1 MKRLLVVL
9 SVILAVLLTYGAWW
23 LFLRSPER
31 QIAAAQASFRSA
43 LESHDWDQVRATLAP
58 DFVSSAGHNADT
70 VMPDL
75 RQALEGFVTLDIEAE
90 QVGLQT
96 TKDLGVIS
104 EKIRLIGLGSSMAI
118 AVRERANQVRT
129 PWLFH
134 WRKNGS
140 WPWDWQ
146 LTQVHNDSFP

>member
-1 MKRLLVVL
+1 MKRLLVA
-9 SVILAVLLTYGAWW
+9 LAVVALAILTYSGWW
-23 LFLRSPER
+23 LFLRSPES
-31 QIAAAQASFRSA
+31 QITSAQANFLAA
-43 LESHDWDQVRATLAP
+43 LEGHDWEDVRATLAP
-58 DFVSSAGHNADT
+58 DFATSGGHNADS

-75 RQALEGFVTLDIEAE
+75 QQALGGFVTLDIEAE
-90 QVGLQT
+90 QVGLQAS
-96 TKDLGVIS
+96 KDLGMIS
-104 EKIRLIGLGSSMAI
+104 EKIRLVGLGSSMAI
-118 AVRERANQVRT
+118 AVRERANQIQT